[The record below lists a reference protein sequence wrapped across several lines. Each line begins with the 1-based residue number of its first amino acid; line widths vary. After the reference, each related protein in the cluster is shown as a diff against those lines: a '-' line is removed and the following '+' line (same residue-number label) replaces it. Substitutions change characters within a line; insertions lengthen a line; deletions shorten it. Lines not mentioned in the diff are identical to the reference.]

1 MNAPVPVQV
10 IAIASGKGGVG
21 KTQAAVNLAWS
32 LAARGRRVMVLDA
45 NFALPSVDL
54 ALGVQPEVTLA
65 DVMEGRCRLGDALYG
80 TPGGFQII
88 AGAAGR
94 LPGQFPPLQQAG
106 LIQAFS
112 DLPVIPEVLL
122 IDCAPGIGSDVL
134 GMLRAA
140 SEVLLVVNDEP
151 AASAAAYSL
160 LRRLAQE
167 HGLSRFRLMASMT
180 LLASEGRALHERL
193 LRQSEALGGV
203 SLDYLGAVPAD
214 DSLRRAVQRQRTV
227 CEVFPHSRAANAYRE
242 LAEKID
248 AWPLP
253 ANPRGHLEFF
263 VERLIGAQ
271 AAPRPARP

>member
-1 MNAPVPVQV
+1 MNAPAPVQV

-45 NFALPSVDL
+45 NFALPSLDL
-54 ALGVQPEVTLA
+54 ALGMQPEVTLA
-65 DVMEGRCRLGDALYG
+65 DVMDGRCRLGDALFNA
-80 TPGGFQII
+80 PGGFQII
-88 AGAAGR
+88 AGGAGR
-94 LPGQFPPLQQAG
+94 LPGQLPPLQLAG

-112 DLPVIPEVLL
+112 DLPVAPEVLL

-134 GMLRAA
+134 GMLRAS
-140 SEVLLVVNDEP
+140 SEALLLVNDEP
-151 AASAAAYSL
+151 ASCAAAHSL
-160 LRRLAQE
+160 LRRLVQE
-167 HGLSRFRLMASMT
+167 YDMNRFRLLASMT
-180 LLASEGRALHERL
+180 QSVNEGRALHERL
-193 LRQSEALGGV
+193 LRQSEQLGGV

-214 DSLRRAVQRQRTV
+214 ESLRRAVQRQRSV
-227 CEVFPHSRAANAYRE
+227 CEVFPRSRVANAYRE
-242 LAEKID
+242 LAEKVD